1 MRSTVEECRCRTGG
15 SCAYGRNGGSPR
27 STRSKRPAATSTISD
42 SCFCFR
48 PQRIEAPSL
57 WEAVAGEDTVP
68 FANGMGRDEARIW
81 EWKDELPNAGLT
93 WYGKFLHRRA
103 SLVSPDLLS
112 ALYPGRGKDT
122 DHRTM
127 DLSREAHEIAEALR
141 GGPLTTAALRQLLGD
156 KARYERAVGELH
168 RQLLVTSA
176 GVQRR
181 GTGWP
186 ASVVELTCRLFTV
199 GGSADPV
206 YVSERY
212 VDTMVVTTVREMA
225 RALGWP
231 VPVVR
236 QRLDA
241 LVASGV
247 ADRPSQ
253 DTYRAAGARPS

>member
-1 MRSTVEECRCRTGG
+1 VSDGWEQRVRAQRWLAPVDSLEE
-15 SCAYGRNGGSPR
+15 
-27 STRSKRPAATSTISD
+27 AARHVD
-42 SCFCFR
+42 NLGLVLLF
-48 PQRIEAPSL
+48 PGERIQAPSL

-122 DHRTM
+122 DHRTL

-176 GVQRR
+176 GVQRQ

-186 ASVVELTCRLFTV
+186 ASVVELTCRQFTV
-199 GGSADPV
+199 GGSADPA

-247 ADRPSQ
+247 ADRLSQ